1 MIAMTFTDLPSAIL
15 AIRPATA
22 DDSADVARLAALD
35 SAAVPTGALLLG
47 VVDGRAVAALSVDS
61 GAVVADPF
69 SPTADLV
76 NLLRQRAERL
86 RVASAPTVSRRTLR
100 ERFPCA
106 GDAVS
111 AVIAAVHATF
121 ARVAAPQSSCSNP
134 EVPSGSQG
142 SPTSR

>member
-22 DDSADVARLAALD
+22 DDGADVARLAALD

-111 AVIAAVHATF
+111 AVIAARATF
-121 ARVAAPQSSCSNP
+121 ARVAAPRSSCSNP

>member
-1 MIAMTFTDLPSAIL
+1 MIAMTFSVLPSAIL
-15 AIRPATA
+15 AIRPA
-22 DDSADVARLAALD
+22 
-35 SAAVPTGALLLG
+35 
-47 VVDGRAVAALSVDS
+47 
-61 GAVVADPF
+61 
-69 SPTADLV
+69 TADLV

-111 AVIAAVHATF
+111 AVIAARATF
-121 ARVAAPQSSCSNP
+121 ARVAAPRSSCSNP

>member
-1 MIAMTFTDLPSAIL
+1 VIAMTFTDLPSAIL

-47 VVDGRAVAALSVDS
+47 IVDGRAVAALSVDS

-69 SPTADLV
+69 SPSADLV

-86 RVASAPTVSRRTLR
+86 RVASAPARSRRTLH
-100 ERFPCA
+100 ELLS
-106 GDAVS
+106 GQGVAVS
-111 AVIAAVHATF
+111 AVLAKVRATRAA
-121 ARVAAPQSSCSNP
+121 ARRSSYSSS
-134 EVPSGSQG
+134 ELPSGSQS